1 MFQYENRPQ
10 SVLPQ
15 FLNNSEE
22 RGSGIHPNLLEAGTA
37 PVVASPGQS
46 PVSAPISS
54 DSAMALFGHYTD
66 IQSDRKTSIPKDP
79 NTEAVSPIDQDGIC
93 GDSPS
98 IAKNDIASLP
108 SEEHSKAHN
117 QDIITNEEQQNDTHQ
132 KNEEP
137 HGEDACSEASFMSDN
152 RSDIPSSEAYS
163 SPGSAEAAHAD
174 PEANQCTVGD
184 TPDQKQEIGEKV
196 DAQESEAKPDTE
208 QSTPPNGSVNWIR
221 QILRAIELKRVK
233 DSDGVLGHGHADHG
247 PQTTIKQQ
255 MERVQTGKTPSG
267 RNSRSPRSTRFN
279 SSEAEADAM
288 SRARQHLKSS
298 NPPKT
303 RVNPTTGSV
312 EPGEHVVV
320 VGGKK
325 GGYGSG
331 VEALRDANGKPF
343 TGPMRPVRPTGSD
356 PNAKVVFRTDAK
368 GNWYEVTRYPTNG
381 PTTAPKTPLTAMG
394 RLGNLAN
401 KGLGVLG
408 TVGGVMQTYGGIK
421 ELGEGQTVDG
431 VADVTGGAANTFSGV
446 AGLMGRGIL
455 GTYGAGIAAVID
467 GGRDV
472 YHGVREKNLE
482 RGLLGGT
489 KSLGGTLM
497 LTGAAT
503 GNPFLIGA
511 GALTYGGALI
521 YEHRKA
527 IWNGMKKT
535 TGAIGNG
542 ARRAW
547 NWLKS

>member
-54 DSAMALFGHYTD
+54 DSAMALFGHYTE

-98 IAKNDIASLP
+98 IAKNNIASLP

-117 QDIITNEEQQNDTHQ
+117 PDIITNEEQQNDTHQ
-132 KNEEP
+132 KNEEL
-137 HGEDACSEASFMSDN
+137 HGEDACSEGSFMSDN
-152 RSDIPSSEAYS
+152 RSDIPSSEACS

-174 PEANQCTVGD
+174 PESNQCTVGD

-196 DAQESEAKPDTE
+196 DTQESEAKPDTE
-208 QSTPPNGSVNWIR
+208 QSTPPNGSVNWIE
-221 QILRAIELKRVK
+221 QISRAIGLQRLK
-233 DSDGVLGHGHADHG
+233 DSDGVAGHGHADHG
-247 PQTTIKQQ
+247 PQTTGAQQ
-255 MERVQTGKTPSG
+255 TQRVQTGKTPSG
-267 RNSRSPRSTRFN
+267 RNAKAGRSTRFH
-279 SSEAEADAM
+279 SSEAEADAI
-288 SRARQHLKSS
+288 SRARQHLKTT

-303 RVNPTTGSV
+303 RTDPRTGMPQ
-312 EPGEHVVV
+312 PGEHVVV

-331 VEALRDANGKPF
+331 AEVVRDANGKPLP
-343 TGPMRPVRPTGSD
+343 GRPVRPTGSD

-368 GNWYEVTRYPTNG
+368 GNWYEHTKYPTNE
-381 PTTAPKTPLTAMG
+381 PMTAPKTPPTAMG
-394 RLGNLAN
+394 RLGSLVN